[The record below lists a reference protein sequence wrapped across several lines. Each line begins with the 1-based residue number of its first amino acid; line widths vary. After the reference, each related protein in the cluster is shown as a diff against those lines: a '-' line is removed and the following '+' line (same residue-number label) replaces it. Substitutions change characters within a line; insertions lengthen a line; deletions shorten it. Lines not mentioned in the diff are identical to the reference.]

1 VRKKF
6 ITEWAYKE
14 GIFKTPHGKF
24 IARIKVGNRY
34 ETISMHPTY
43 EEAEKVYLLALLYQ
57 LSIIKNK

>member
-14 GIFKTPHGKF
+14 GIFKTSHGKF

-43 EEAEKVYLLALLYQ
+43 EEAEKVYLTN
-57 LSIIKNK
+57 KNK